1 MGAQLFVS
9 VDSIVSACSNLRM
22 KKISLQEVQSAQML
36 LAPVIK
42 KTEMDLSISASKR
55 CGAKIYF
62 KYENEQLTGS
72 FKIRGAYNKI
82 HSLTESEKKS
92 GVIASSAGNHAQG
105 VAYSASHLGVK
116 STIVMPT
123 TASLMKVAAT
133 EGYGAKVV
141 LYGKIYDEA
150 FEKAK
155 ELQSRDGSVFVHP
168 FEDPF
173 VIAGQG
179 TLGLEMLAQI
189 PQLTSIIVP
198 IGGGGLISG
207 ISFAVKTLNPKCRII
222 GVQSDQAPAMRD
234 LKTKHSTPMNRILTI
249 ADGIA
254 VKNPSKIIYEQY
266 ISQYVDEIVT
276 VSDQEICEAIVFLME
291 RSKSVVEGSGAA
303 GLAALFN
310 RNLNIGEHCGVL
322 LCGGNIDLN
331 LISKVI
337 NRGRMGTGRLK
348 EISLIVDDAPGN
360 LLKMTK
366 VVADHGAN
374 ILDVRHDRLSLGLEV
389 KETQLDFTI
398 ETVDQAQIDR
408 IEAAFVLAGAV
419 IIQKK

>member
-1 MGAQLFVS
+1 
-9 VDSIVSACSNLRM
+9 M
-22 KKISLQEVQSAQML
+22 KKVSLLDIQDAQKL

-55 CGAKIYF
+55 CGSKIYF

-72 FKIRGAYNKI
+72 FKIRGAFNKI
-82 HSLTESEKKS
+82 HSLTEAEKKS

-105 VAYSASHLGVK
+105 VAFSATQLGVK
-116 STIVMPT
+116 STIVMPE

-133 EGYGAKVV
+133 EGYGAKVI
-141 LYGKIYDEA
+141 LHGKIYDEA
-150 FEKAK
+150 YDRAR
-155 ELQSRDGSVFVHP
+155 ELQQEKGYTFVHP
-168 FEDPF
+168 FEDPM

-179 TLGLEMLAQI
+179 TLGLEMLTQV
-189 PQLTSIIVP
+189 PQLNSIIVP

-207 ISFAVKTLNPKCRII
+207 ISLAVKALNPQCKII
-222 GVQSDQAPAMRD
+222 GVQSDQVPAVKD
-234 LKTKHSTPMNRILTI
+234 LRTKHSTPMQRILTI

-266 ISQYVDEIVT
+266 ISQLVDEIVT

-310 RNLNIGEHCGVL
+310 RKLNVGEHCGVL

-398 ETVDQAQIDR
+398 ETVDQNQIDR
-408 IEAAFVLAGAV
+408 IEAAFKQAGAV
-419 IIQKK
+419 II